1 MISITIPVFN
11 EQESLRRLRER
22 LVAASSKL
30 NRPWEVV
37 LVNDGSTDGSAALLD
52 EMAALDPAFNIPSK
66 TCQIE
71 ARNYL

>member
-1 MISITIPVFN
+1 LISITIPVFN

-37 LVNDGSTDGSAALLD
+37 LVNDGSAALLD

-66 TCQIE
+66 T
-71 ARNYL
+71 